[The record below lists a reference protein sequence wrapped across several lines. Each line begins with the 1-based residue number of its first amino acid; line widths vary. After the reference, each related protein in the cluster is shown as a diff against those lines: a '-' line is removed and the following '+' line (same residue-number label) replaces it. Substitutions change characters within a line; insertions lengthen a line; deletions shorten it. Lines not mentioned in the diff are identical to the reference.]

1 MVQCDQAKAF
11 KIRQCFH
18 FVTSTLDS
26 VARKYLRE
34 FPENQVKIPIQF
46 PTQMKFPHYGEK
58 VGFIAFL
65 LTNFLV
71 LAINMSKFMKHGQ
84 VYKNQ

>member
-1 MVQCDQAKAF
+1 MQLAL
-11 KIRQCFH
+11 I
-18 FVTSTLDS
+18 STFLANS

-58 VGFIAFL
+58 VGFITFL
-65 LTNFLV
+65 LTNRLV
-71 LAINMSKFMKHGQ
+71 LAMNMSKFMKHGQ